1 MIFGN
6 PDKFAIYIDVVK
18 DWSYPDFKEGV
29 FAYIINNQIT
39 PQNCFSISSTLDSYW
54 SELIL
59 QYNWKQGGCTENQY
73 IFELNT
79 VKAYELLHKMRFQG
93 IDNDQVWEYSLLVGE
108 MIDHSDEVYLVT
120 FENKE
125 KVFFKAKD
133 TDSITCL
140 ELQKSTVSNVLLE
153 AYKWCLDNLK

>member
-1 MIFGN
+1 MVILKNFL
-6 PDKFAIYIDVVK
+6 YIDVVK
-18 DWSYPDFKEGV
+18 DWSYLDFKEGV

-73 IFELNT
+73 IFKLNT